1 MDGGDTLSSRKKLAA
16 AILESKDDDLT
27 QALALAE
34 RMSITDVAET
44 LYNNKPDLQF
54 DHSELC
60 DRFISAWLDR
70 LSTVERFVAAERL
83 DGLYSLGLVWLPHAQ
98 DRSWERMLR
107 LAASSLDE
115 IADTLTY
122 AEGDANSPD
131 TSFNRRY
138 AMKLVELAR
147 GPLAEVAGEL
157 SRRADEL
164 VELQSQADAEEESEG

>member
-60 DRFISAWLDR
+60 DTFISAWLDR

-122 AEGDANSPD
+122 AEGDAKWD
-131 TSFNRRY
+131 RC
-138 AMKLVELAR
+138 KHW
-147 GPLAEVAGEL
+147 
-157 SRRADEL
+157 
-164 VELQSQADAEEESEG
+164 